1 MVATARRENEATA
14 TAVPAHIFLA
24 VRRTRSILL
33 AVAVCGVLTAWL
45 GTVEVAVPSV
55 VDHGQGR
62 IPLWRLLAIGAAV
75 LPVLAM
81 QSHLADL
88 EQGVTRS
95 LSRMQR
101 TYLAGMTVSCASIFL
116 ALAALT
122 IDPEIL
128 LVMLRSWLAWF
139 GLALLAGVFLGWR
152 LAWTLPALVAVVFF
166 YWGYHSGGDYWWW
179 EFSIRPY
186 ADVPA
191 LLLSLGLFA
200 VGLAAY
206 RMTPWRRRHLR
217 TLWL

>member
-1 MVATARRENEATA
+1 MVVTARRESEATA
-14 TAVPAHIFLA
+14 TAAPIRIFLA

-33 AVAVCGVLTAWL
+33 AVAACGVLTAWL
-45 GTVEVAVPSV
+45 GTVEVAVPSA

-75 LPVLAM
+75 LPVLGM
-81 QSHLADL
+81 RSHLADL
-88 EQGVTRS
+88 EQGVTRT
-95 LSRMQR
+95 LRRVQR
-101 TYLAGMTVSCASIFL
+101 IHLAGIAVACVSIFL

-122 IDPEIL
+122 IDPVIL

-139 GLALLAGVFLGWR
+139 GLALLAGVLLGWR
-152 LAWTLPALVAVVFF
+152 LAWTLPALVAVTFF

-191 LLLSLGLFA
+191 LLLSIGLFA
-200 VGLAAY
+200 VGLVAY
-206 RMTPWRRRHLR
+206 SMTPWRLRRLR
-217 TLWL
+217 TLLR